1 MALVTKLQEANK
13 EYQNTFLCKLMQVT
27 LDERLSEADVD
38 AILLVINS
46 NPLSVNHVPNNK
58 LAVILREEGFDI
70 STSAIDRHRRG
81 DCSCTRIKQ
90 GDK

>member
-1 MALVTKLQEANK
+1 MTLAAKLQEANK
-13 EYQNTFLCKLMQVT
+13 EYQNNFLCKLMQIT
-27 LDERLSEADVD
+27 LDERLSKADVD
-38 AILLVINS
+38 AIMVVINS
-46 NPLSVNHVPNNK
+46 NPLSANHVPNNK
-58 LAVILREEGFDI
+58 LAMILRDEGFDI